1 MAIYKNK
8 LQEIIDKIL
17 PFKNRRQSML
27 KSILPYSYMA
37 EYLINI
43 PKLGKWE
50 KKYHPEKVVKNRFL
64 LYDYLNK
71 EIIKNEKI
79 SYLEFGVFEGLTIN
93 YWSKINNNPKSR
105 FVGFDTFTGLPEDW
119 VASPLATHDNS
130 EYNANGVIP
139 KVSDKRISFIKGYF
153 QKTLGNFVDKSNLT
167 SRLVIHSDS
176 DLYSS
181 TLFVLSKLDD
191 YMAPGTI
198 VIFDEF
204 NSVLNEFRAFD
215 DYTSSYMRDFKIICS
230 TPNLVQ
236 VAIEF
241 V

>member
-8 LQEIIDKIL
+8 LQEIVDKIL
-17 PFKNRRQSML
+17 PFKKRRQSML
-27 KSILPYSYMA
+27 KSILPYSYLA

-43 PKLGKWE
+43 PKLAKWE

-79 SYLEFGVFEGLTIN
+79 SYLEF
-93 YWSKINNNPKSR
+93 
-105 FVGFDTFTGLPEDW
+105 
-119 VASPLATHDNS
+119 
-130 EYNANGVIP
+130 
-139 KVSDKRISFIKGYF
+139 
-153 QKTLGNFVDKSNLT
+153 
-167 SRLVIHSDS
+167 
-176 DLYSS
+176 
-181 TLFVLSKLDD
+181 
-191 YMAPGTI
+191 
-198 VIFDEF
+198 
-204 NSVLNEFRAFD
+204 RAFD
-215 DYTSSYMRDFKIICS
+215 DYSSSHMRDFKIICS